1 MKPTTVF
8 LAAMLAATSP
18 LLHAATTSTKA
29 PDPNQRTQVVFVDP
43 DKFTDARDSY
53 NGTDSGRDAI
63 LDQLREYMQTEAK
76 RYLPDG
82 DKLSVSVTDV
92 DLAGDFEPWRGP
104 QWDDVR
110 VVKDIYP
117 PRIKLSFQ
125 LTDSTGKVLKEGTRD
140 LRDLAFMMKITM
152 SFHDD
157 PLRHEKQLLDDWF
170 AEEFRGL
177 KAK

>member
-1 MKPTTVF
+1 MKSTTLF
-8 LAAMLAATSP
+8 IAAMLAATP
-18 LLHAATTSTKA
+18 LMKAATAA
-29 PDPNQRTQVVFVDP
+29 PARDSNQRAQVVFVDP

-53 NGTDSGRDAI
+53 TGTDAGRDAI
-63 LDQLREYMQTEAK
+63 LDQLRDYMMSEAK
-76 RYLPDG
+76 RYIPDG
-82 DKLSVSVTDV
+82 DKLSISVSDV

-125 LTDSTGKVLKEGTRD
+125 LTDSTGKVIKEGTRD

-152 SFHDD
+152 SFRDD

-170 AEEFRGL
+170 GDEFRGL